1 LKATNTDVVIAKYP
15 ISQTPIFKEKKF
27 QFFENTENGSK
38 ITTLLPLNHCID
50 FPGDANIL

>member
-38 ITTLLPLNHCID
+38 ITTLLTIKSLH
-50 FPGDANIL
+50 